1 MAFASHLSLYDVV
14 LVFIMA
20 CIGFPLVRSTWLLV
34 FMGGVSVGTCW
45 GGGLWVVGCGW
56 VMWES

>member
-45 GGGLWVVGCGW
+45 GGGVGL
-56 VMWES
+56 VPRLLLLT